1 MVSNLFI
8 IFPAAVLTFASYVAA
23 ELNIENALARASAVQ
38 EQLEHRQ
45 EHHALRALKEECL
58 ATDFTCLLASPEIL
72 VESLTPFLELLMSNT
87 TTDTIKELEGICDD
101 WTKCDFKGS
110 IIETNMTAEC
120 YIKGGQNV
128 TTDIRLCD
136 RIKDDIIN
144 WMKESELVNS
154 FVQPE
159 QLNELIEVVESV
171 NVTEVQWTNVPLC
184 MHRSCKP
191 DFGLDA
197 LGPCLETLV
206 DQLSQDEDTLGLP
219 PSEFTFITDLVT
231 NIFSKKECSSSSM
244 MMTGVAGL
252 ITLGVALLTF

>member
-1 MVSNLFI
+1 
-8 IFPAAVLTFASYVAA
+8 VLTFASYVAA

-45 EHHALRALKEECL
+45 EHHVLRSLKEECL
-58 ATDFTCLLASPEIL
+58 ASDFTCLLASPEIL

-87 TTDTIKELEGICDD
+87 TDMEELEGICDD

-136 RIKDDIIN
+136 RLKDDVIN

-154 FVQPE
+154 FLQPE
-159 QLNELIEVVESV
+159 QLNELSDVVKSV
-171 NVTEVQWTNVPLC
+171 NVTELQWTNVPLC

-231 NIFSKKECSSSSM
+231 SIFSKEECSSSSM
-244 MMTGVAGL
+244 MMTGAAGL